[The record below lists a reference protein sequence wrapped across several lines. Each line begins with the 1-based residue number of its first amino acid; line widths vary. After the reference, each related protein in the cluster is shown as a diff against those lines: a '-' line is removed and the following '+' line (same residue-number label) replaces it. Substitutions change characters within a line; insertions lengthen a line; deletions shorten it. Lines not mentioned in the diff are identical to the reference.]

1 MAPTYIGDETG
12 DECPSS
18 ASGQDDDASDQG
30 SIVEPPPLRKAL
42 RQNTK
47 GPEATKAS
55 SKASVSVSS
64 TRATNSKSVK
74 AQESGSKS
82 AASGEQRMS
91 AVDVLK
97 KKELE
102 DSCNSVLKHKD
113 FQPKSSLAAKVRAN
127 AEAITK
133 FGLEHPEVL
142 SVPEHELPDEGTN
155 APEKL
160 ASMFQSKVDALTVF
174 LESLPPK
181 KSSQLQSEEKVGG
194 PETRSQHDP
203 EVPCRVHRS
212 AGVRH

>member
-1 MAPTYIGDETG
+1 MKRFGLSKRIKTTTNSKTVFLQKIPHHAKKMVPCARRTASRPGGKTRIWGQGVAPTYIGDETG

-97 KKELE
+97 KKGIGRFMQFGVEAQRFPTKVIFGGKG
-102 DSCNSVLKHKD
+102 SCE
-113 FQPKSSLAAKVRAN
+113 R
-127 AEAITK
+127 
-133 FGLEHPEVL
+133 
-142 SVPEHELPDEGTN
+142 
-155 APEKL
+155 
-160 ASMFQSKVDALTVF
+160 
-174 LESLPPK
+174 
-181 KSSQLQSEEKVGG
+181 
-194 PETRSQHDP
+194 
-203 EVPCRVHRS
+203 
-212 AGVRH
+212 